1 MSDGAEIIKLVH
13 DAKPESPQCPHCKY
27 FVPGTL
33 RDQGGRCKITMMSVK
48 LEREDY
54 DEDQSC
60 GPEARWFKPR
70 DEGDEPVAV
79 AAEVEEARRTWYSR
93 FSLVIALFIGIAIA
107 QVVAGV
113 MK

>member
-70 DEGDEPVAV
+70 DEGDEPVANP
-79 AAEVEEARRTWYSR
+79 AAPDEIEPKRAM
-93 FSLVIALFIGIAIA
+93 FPPIIALFIGIAIGLLI
-107 QVVAGV
+107 AGM